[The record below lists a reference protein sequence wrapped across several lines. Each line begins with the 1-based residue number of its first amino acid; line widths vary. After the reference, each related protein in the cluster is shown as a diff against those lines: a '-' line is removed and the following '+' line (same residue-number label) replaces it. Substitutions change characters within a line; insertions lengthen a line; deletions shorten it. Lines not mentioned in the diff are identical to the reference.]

1 MNLEDY
7 VLVAEINNKA
17 FILEEDEPISN
28 VFLPEEEAGLLDKI
42 SNFFS
47 KKEEVVI
54 HFTLEKYWVIFNPN
68 DYTNM
73 HDKSRR
79 LKVNTEV

>member
-47 KKEEVVI
+47 KKEDFVTPLRT
-54 HFTLEKYWVIFNPN
+54 FTLVQFHPPTSHY
-68 DYTNM
+68 
-73 HDKSRR
+73 S
-79 LKVNTEV
+79 